1 MNRLLCI
8 LLLASATY
16 GADFLDSFTEYRNQA
31 KRNLNLNI
39 ANTSYLSDSSWNQFI
54 REGAVEVMNAVHGIK
69 RVYTDSLLRGINV
82 HTLDTLVTNVVA
94 VWWQKGDSI
103 KALLP
108 VPMSQ
113 WYQMGHKTCRGRR
126 GFDARPSYYD
136 NTEGKLFFY
145 PTPMINGD
153 TLKTIAS
160 IDVPDIAASD
170 SLNIIPK
177 QHRTTVCDYVTFKAA
192 ASKGGFQAAIYERKY
207 LNGIAKIKSLPVVA
221 PAQ

>member
-1 MNRLLCI
+1 MVMF
-8 LLLASATY
+8 LAATVC

-54 REGAVEVMNAVHGIK
+54 REGAVEIMNAVHGIK
-69 RVYTDSLLRGINV
+69 RIYTDSLLRGINV
-82 HTLDTLVTNVVA
+82 HALDTLVTNVVT

-113 WYQMGHKTCRGRR
+113 WYQMEHKTCRAQR
-126 GFDARPSYYD
+126 GFLARPSYYD

-153 TLKTIAS
+153 TLKTLVSVDI
-160 IDVPDIAASD
+160 PDIAASD
-170 SLNIIPK
+170 SLDIIPK
-177 QHRTTVCDYVTFKAA
+177 QYRTTVCDYATWKAA
-192 ASKGGFQAAIYERKY
+192 SSRGNFQAGIYERKY
-207 LNGIAKIKSLPVVA
+207 LNGIAKIKSLPVVT